1 MKEKIAFINAVPYG
15 STGRI
20 VNSIATVAEN
30 HNYDTFT
37 YFSWT
42 HVMPKSNTGKN
53 VYVGSYLGKAFHI
66 ITSKIL
72 GLNGYFSF
80 LDTMRLIKKLKE
92 YKPNII
98 HLHVLHSWYINLPL
112 LFRFIKNNNIPV
124 VWTMHDCWAFTGQC
138 THFIVAKCDKWK
150 NGCYS
155 CPQYKEYPEAY
166 VDQTKLMW
174 NKKKKWFCKIEN
186 MTIVTPSKWLSGLV
200 NQSFLKE
207 YPVKVIHN
215 GIDTSIFKPS
225 KSNIIEKYNIPTNK
239 IIILSVA
246 YSWGYKKGLDILIA
260 LVKRLNSTKYHFII
274 VGTDKKIDEQ
284 LKYNN
289 ILSIHRT
296 QNQKELVEIYSAA
309 DLFINPTLEDNYP
322 TVNLESIACGT
333 PVITFRTGGSPETII
348 DNMGC
353 VVNYKD
359 IDAMEKAIT
368 NYNIDV
374 NRKQYIDFNK
384 IDNSVRVLEYIDL
397 YNNIVKSRGL
407 NYG

>member
-1 MKEKIAFINAVPYG
+1 
-15 STGRI
+15 
-20 VNSIATVAEN
+20 
-30 HNYDTFT
+30 
-37 YFSWT
+37 
-42 HVMPKSNTGKN
+42 
-53 VYVGSYLGKAFHI
+53 
-66 ITSKIL
+66 
-72 GLNGYFSF
+72 
-80 LDTMRLIKKLKE
+80 
-92 YKPNII
+92 
-98 HLHVLHSWYINLPL
+98 
-112 LFRFIKNNNIPV
+112 RFIKNNNIPV

-246 YSWGYKKGLDILIA
+246 YSWGYKKGLDILID
-260 LVKRLNSTKYHFII
+260 LIQRLNSTKYHFII

>member
-1 MKEKIAFINAVPYG
+1 
-15 STGRI
+15 
-20 VNSIATVAEN
+20 
-30 HNYDTFT
+30 
-37 YFSWT
+37 
-42 HVMPKSNTGKN
+42 
-53 VYVGSYLGKAFHI
+53 
-66 ITSKIL
+66 
-72 GLNGYFSF
+72 
-80 LDTMRLIKKLKE
+80 
-92 YKPNII
+92 
-98 HLHVLHSWYINLPL
+98 
-112 LFRFIKNNNIPV
+112 
-124 VWTMHDCWAFTGQC
+124 FTGQC